1 MKFFE
6 FGKENKE
13 LMVMLHGGGV
23 SYLGAV
29 PVAECVAKK
38 FHVVLVAYDG
48 FNPSEPETEFTSVM
62 HEAEQIANYILKN
75 YDGKIDVLYGVSYG
89 CRVLNEV
96 LRDKRLT
103 ITTTIADGF
112 GTREYPDIKSEWGKD
127 LYCFFFTGFFY
138 AIMGRAGKRRK
149 KFLAKITGRTY
160 EEAERLVYTKA
171 TWKSWRNQDRC
182 LIGHKTD
189 YEAFK
194 NTDMYIWYGIN
205 STVERKLAK
214 NIKQLQDKGYKF
226 TLKIFKDVGHG
237 GLAGEYPDRFLKEVI
252 KAHAHSLKKEE
263 KAVGAYADT
272 L

>member
-6 FGKENKE
+6 FGKEHEK

-29 PVAECVAKK
+29 PVAETVAKK

-48 FNPSEPETEFTSVM
+48 FNPSEPEKEFTSVM
-62 HEAEQIANYILKN
+62 NEAEQIAGYILRN
-75 YDGKIDVLYGVSYG
+75 YGGKIDVLYGVSYG

-112 GTREYPDIKSEWGKD
+112 STREYPDIKSEWGKD

-138 AIMGRAGKRRK
+138 VIMGRAGKRRK
-149 KFLAKITGRTY
+149 KFIAKITGRTY
-160 EEAERLVYTKA
+160 EEAERLIYTKA
-171 TWKSWRNQDRC
+171 TWNSWRNQDRC
-182 LIGHKTD
+182 LIGRKTD

-194 NTDMYIWYGIN
+194 STDMYIWYGID
-205 STVERKLAK
+205 STVERRLAK
-214 NIKQLQDKGYKF
+214 NIRQLQDAGYQF
-226 TLKIFKDVGHG
+226 TLKIFKNVGHG
-237 GLAGEYPDRFLKEVI
+237 GLAGEQPDRFLEEVE
-252 KAHAHSLKKEE
+252 KAHAHSLKKAK
-263 KAVGAYADT
+263 KATGF
-272 L
+272 